1 MRIAALYDIH
11 GNLPALEAVLA
22 AIDDEAVDEV
32 VVGGDVLPG
41 PMPTECLACLRSL
54 ELPVRFL
61 RGNGERE
68 VLAAR
73 EGRESDRLPAG
84 VAEALRWT
92 AAQLSPREAEFLGSW
107 PATVRLD
114 VGGLGHLLFCHATPD
129 SDDRIFTR
137 RTPGTSLRPAF
148 ESVHADVV
156 VCGHT
161 HMPFD
166 RTVGAARVVNAGS
179 VGMSFGDPGARW
191 LRLGPG
197 VELRHTPYDLREA
210 AERIRATDFP
220 GAAEFADSAVLHPP
234 SEEAMLETFERAA
247 SAASGGSRTASDA
260 GDPESS

>member
-61 RGNGERE
+61 GGNGERE

-73 EGRESDRLPAG
+73 EGRESERLPAG
-84 VAEALRWT
+84 VAEALRWN
-92 AAQLSPREAEFLGSW
+92 AAQLSPREADFLGSW
-107 PATVRLD
+107 PATLRLD
-114 VGGLGHLLFCHATPD
+114 VGGFGRVLFCHATPHSD
-129 SDDRIFTR
+129 SRIFTR
-137 RTPGTSLRPAF
+137 RTPEISLRPAF
-148 ESVHADVV
+148 EGAEADVV

-166 RTVGAARVVNAGS
+166 RTIGAVRVVNAGS
-179 VGMSFGDPGARW
+179 VGMPFGEPGAHW

-197 VELRHTPYDLREA
+197 VEFRRTPYDRREA

-220 GAAEFADSAVLHPP
+220 GAAAFADDSVLRPP
-234 SEEAMLETFERAA
+234 SEEAMLEAFERAA
-247 SAASGGSRTASDA
+247 N
-260 GDPESS
+260 PEG